1 MKQTCPHITLELSDS
16 HNFRYI
22 DESAIAHVFL
32 KRHSEKI
39 IEISETFEAYLP
51 KRRRQRSSYV
61 SNANI
66 RTEATRTR
74 IASAS
79 RRGGRRLRVRR
90 S

>member
-1 MKQTCPHITLELSDS
+1 MKQTCPQITLELS
-16 HNFRYI
+16 HNFRYV
-22 DESAIAHVFL
+22 DESAITHALL

-61 SNANI
+61 SNGNI